1 MQGLH
6 KVIST
11 FKVSAQIP
19 SVASPLQAMHRA
31 GDFNSS
37 IMRSL
42 SGLHGPCRSS
52 CNPWI
57 QDVRNG
63 HTRRFDTMLACHN
76 RNHLVLY

>member
-6 KVIST
+6 RVIST
-11 FKVSAQIP
+11 FKIFDQML
-19 SVASPLQAMHRA
+19 SVAFSLQAIHNA
-31 GDFNSS
+31 GEFTSF

-42 SGLHGPCRSS
+42 SGLHGPYRSS